1 MTCLILI
8 DLQNDF
14 MPGGALPVPRGNE
27 VLAVANRLASRFAYV
42 VATQDWHPGDHRSFA
57 SQHPGY
63 KPGDIIQLAGLDQV
77 LWPDHCVQES
87 PGAEFHEGLD
97 RSLVHAVFRKGTD
110 RNLDSYSA
118 FFDNAHRRSTGLG
131 EHLRQRGVD
140 EVYLLGLATE
150 YCVKFSAMDAVALGM
165 RTRVLHEG
173 CRGIDLSRG
182 DVQRAWDEMLEAG
195 IDVVSERTLR

>member
-27 VLAVANRLASRFAYV
+27 VLAVANRLAPLFEHV
-42 VATQDWHPGDHRSFA
+42 VATQDWHPDDHRSFA
-57 SQHPGY
+57 SQHPGH
-63 KPGDIIQLAGLDQV
+63 KPGDIVQLAGLDQV

-97 RSLVHAVFRKGTD
+97 SSLVHAVFRKGTD

-195 IDVVSERTLR
+195 IDVVSERTLQ